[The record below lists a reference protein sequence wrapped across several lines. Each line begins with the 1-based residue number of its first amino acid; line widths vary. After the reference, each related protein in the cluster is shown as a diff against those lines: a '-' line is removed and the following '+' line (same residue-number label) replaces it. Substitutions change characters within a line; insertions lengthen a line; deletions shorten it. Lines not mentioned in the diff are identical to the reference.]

1 MSLPHYVRHHFNT
14 QCLLGEGAFYSP
26 QFRSAFWVDIKGH
39 KVFRLHWQSG
49 HLESHTFDEPVC
61 WLAERQAG
69 HLFLGCHRSISI
81 LNPDSWHCEK
91 YVEMEHEPLSNR
103 LNDAKVD
110 RVGRLYFGTMDDEEK
125 QASGALYLL
134 AGEQQVLP
142 VDTGYQVSNGPAFS
156 LSGEWLWSV
165 SSAERVIYRCTMS
178 DDGQLANKQVC
189 IRFTEAMGFP
199 DGITVDA
206 EDCLWVAAWDG
217 GGLYR
222 FSPQGEQLAFVALP
236 APRITSMAFAGD
248 NFDRLL
254 VTSAN
259 TGMTNKQRVQHPH
272 SGDTFILDVGVKGV
286 ATTPCKL

>member
-1 MSLPHYVRHHFNT
+1 MSLPHYVRYHFNT

-26 QFRSAFWVDIKGH
+26 RYSSAFWVDIKGNA
-39 KVFRLHWQSG
+39 VFRLHWQSG
-49 HLESHTFDEPVC
+49 HLETHTFDEPVC
-61 WLAERQAG
+61 WLAERLAG
-69 HLFLGCHRSISI
+69 QLFLGCQRSLYL
-81 LNPDSWHCEK
+81 LNPDTWQREK
-91 YVEMEHEPLSNR
+91 YIEMDQEPLSNR

-110 RVGRLYFGTMDDEEK
+110 RAGRLYFGTMDDAEMR
-125 QASGALYLL
+125 ASGSLYLL
-134 AGEQQVLP
+134 KGMHEALP

-165 SSAERVIYRCTMS
+165 SSADRIIYRCAVNS
-178 DDGQLANKQVC
+178 DGEIVSKQAW
-189 IRFTEAMGFP
+189 ISFTEAMGFP
-199 DGITVDA
+199 DGITVDS

-222 FSPQGEQLAFVALP
+222 FNAEGERLAFVPLP
-236 APRITSMAFAGD
+236 ASKITSMTFAGEK
-248 NFDRLL
+248 FDRLL

-259 TGMTNKQRVQHPH
+259 IGMTAQELACHPY